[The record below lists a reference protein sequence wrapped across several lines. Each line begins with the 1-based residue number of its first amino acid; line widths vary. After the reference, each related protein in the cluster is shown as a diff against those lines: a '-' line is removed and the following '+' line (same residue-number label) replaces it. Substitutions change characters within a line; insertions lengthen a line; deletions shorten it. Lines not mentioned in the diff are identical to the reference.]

1 MKEPKKRGNSLS
13 ESLEESRIKAID
25 KSFGLLVE
33 MGPEKWTQNYT
44 FSHADKLSQL
54 ELMRKHYQ
62 EIEEYEKCQYLV
74 DVKKDIDTHRY
85 ML

>member
-1 MKEPKKRGNSLS
+1 MKEPKKGGNSLS

-25 KSFGLLVE
+25 KSFWLLVE
-33 MGPEKWTQNYT
+33 VGPENWTQSYT
-44 FSHADKLSQL
+44 FSHAEKVAQL
-54 ELMRKHYQ
+54 ELMRTYYQ

>member
-1 MKEPKKRGNSLS
+1 MKQPKKKGDSPP
-13 ESLEESRIKAID
+13 ESLEKSRIKAID
-25 KSFGLLVE
+25 ESFWLLVE
-33 MGPEKWTQNYT
+33 VGPENWTQSYT
-44 FSHADKLSQL
+44 FSHADKLTQL
-54 ELMRKHYQ
+54 DLMRNHYQ